1 MRYNQ
6 SSDDF
11 SRFYVKDEY
20 DRVIQNTYQALFLEK
35 DTILWVLARD
45 KELFR
50 YDICSDRNTPP
61 LDSFLFD
68 IDIFPGYDKE
78 SRRLKYFF
86 GVDGSKSPG
95 LEIISIDDKRSVT
108 GHELYFDG
116 HASNS
121 PILNIHTVFYDNDTA
136 VWLAANSGF
145 FRFDLQHNKLES
157 FLLGTET
164 PKKITPFGESRF
176 ILSDFKNG
184 LFWFNKR
191 NGKFTKLFAGLV
203 DDPDTDLNVLLKQPY
218 YDGSGTLWVENNDAG
233 CVFAALNKPKFKS
246 LPKANLF
253 NGSKN
258 YEFRNFVVDH
268 SGRIWCGTFDDGILV
283 LDRYGRVTRS
293 FHPDLAGDDHL
304 IDKEIYSLLID
315 KNGNIWIG
323 TAKGLAVLPAG
334 RSRFQAV
341 FNEKGKAVK
350 SVSFLCQ
357 LNNGDLMA
365 SSLRDGIFRIEK
377 NNAKFQMK
385 QILPPEND
393 SDFFTYIY
401 ESRPGEVYI
410 LNGYSE
416 LIVFR
421 YEDRKLFQNGK
432 FSAPGLVNGFYEDIN
447 HKTLWIATEGGLVK
461 MDKTDLKA
469 NPVVFTERNGLKSKL
484 IRSLLSDKEG
494 NLWMGTTNGL
504 SKFIVNEER
513 FINFTLADGIQSTQF
528 DALAAMKYSD
538 NSLWFGGNNGITI
551 VEPDQIHFLQE
562 PPIVQ
567 LTDIRINDLP
577 PEGLQDEITWATN
590 LTELKNIHRT
600 YDDNTLS
607 FGFVAIDYSDPT

>member
-1 MRYNQ
+1 
-6 SSDDF
+6 
-11 SRFYVKDEY
+11 
-20 DRVIQNTYQALFLEK
+20 
-35 DTILWVLARD
+35 
-45 KELFR
+45 
-50 YDICSDRNTPP
+50 
-61 LDSFLFD
+61 
-68 IDIFPGYDKE
+68 
-78 SRRLKYFF
+78 
-86 GVDGSKSPG
+86 
-95 LEIISIDDKRSVT
+95 
-108 GHELYFDG
+108 
-116 HASNS
+116 
-121 PILNIHTVFYDNDTA
+121 
-136 VWLAANSGF
+136 
-145 FRFDLQHNKLES
+145 
-157 FLLGTET
+157 
-164 PKKITPFGESRF
+164 
-176 ILSDFKNG
+176 
-184 LFWFNKR
+184 
-191 NGKFTKLFAGLV
+191 
-203 DDPDTDLNVLLKQPY
+203 
-218 YDGSGTLWVENNDAG
+218 
-233 CVFAALNKPKFKS
+233 
-246 LPKANLF
+246 
-253 NGSKN
+253 
-258 YEFRNFVVDH
+258 
-268 SGRIWCGTFDDGILV
+268 
-283 LDRYGRVTRS
+283 
-293 FHPDLAGDDHL
+293 
-304 IDKEIYSLLID
+304 
-315 KNGNIWIG
+315 
-323 TAKGLAVLPAG
+323 
-334 RSRFQAV
+334 
-341 FNEKGKAVK
+341 
-350 SVSFLCQ
+350 
-357 LNNGDLMA
+357 
-365 SSLRDGIFRIEK
+365 
-377 NNAKFQMK
+377 MK

-577 PEGLQDEITWATN
+577 
-590 LTELKNIHRT
+590 LKAFRMR
-600 YDDNTLS
+600 S
-607 FGFVAIDYSDPT
+607 PGRPT